1 MIEESGASVQAMIK
15 DLMQREGQDAKG
27 RCTPLTNPS
36 TSTSASTSASDKID
50 EAPKWQVWTHSD
62 DVKRP
67 VPENYV
73 LPNVTLSA
81 ALRLWEDG
89 VAHRNIRPFRLLKAD
104 DWALAGEDTASKNK
118 SRHRF
123 HHWQLVMGDLSALC
137 NNDRPKLTSPG
148 MATPISDYCLFIKAK
163 VNGVAN
169 VEGRKRK
176 RAYNTQPMGLLM
188 RTLYR
193 VMVQHRPSKEL
204 SKEFQNFC
212 QTVLRRK
219 RPIV

>member
-1 MIEESGASVQAMIK
+1 MWVHVFKLFVTI
-15 DLMQREGQDAKG
+15 
-27 RCTPLTNPS
+27 NP
-36 TSTSASTSASDKID
+36 
-50 EAPKWQVWTHSD
+50 
-62 DVKRP
+62 
-67 VPENYV
+67 
-73 LPNVTLSA
+73 
-81 ALRLWEDG
+81 
-89 VAHRNIRPFRLLKAD
+89 RLLRTSKYQAISIAQSRRLGPDGRGHGIKKQVKAQVSS
-104 DWALAGEDTASKNK
+104 L
-118 SRHRF
+118 
-123 HHWQLVMGDLSALC
+123 QLVMGDLSALC
-137 NNDRPKLTSPG
+137 NNDRPKLASPG

-176 RAYNTQPMGLLM
+176 HAYNTQPMGLLM